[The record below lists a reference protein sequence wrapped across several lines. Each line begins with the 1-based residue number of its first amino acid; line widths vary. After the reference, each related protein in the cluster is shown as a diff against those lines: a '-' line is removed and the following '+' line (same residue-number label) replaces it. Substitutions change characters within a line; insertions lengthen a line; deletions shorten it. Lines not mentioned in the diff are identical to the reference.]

1 MGILM
6 IYISVDVGDI
16 GSNYRRQRQYSGG
29 ITSIPSFFE
38 YESLLGRGREYM
50 CVGVNVRKEGQH
62 SLYLLSKYIHFLHST
77 KQIAL
82 FVMEKFN
89 RGCTKDLLYRGIGGK
104 VSNQILTKF
113 GRSKLRSPY
122 KRYLAC
128 EYYNDIYKTINPN
141 GSHDCIWRS

>member
-50 CVGVNVRKEGQH
+50 YVGVNVRKEGHH
-62 SLYLLSKYIHFLHST
+62 SLHLLFKYIHFLHPNET
-77 KQIAL
+77 ICIIC
-82 FVMEKFN
+82 N
-89 RGCTKDLLYRGIGGK
+89 GK
-104 VSNQILTKF
+104 I
-113 GRSKLRSPY
+113 
-122 KRYLAC
+122 
-128 EYYNDIYKTINPN
+128 
-141 GSHDCIWRS
+141 